1 MAGPFP
7 CNSYIYQI
15 EYDGANTLLYEVD
28 IVVGSMNLIN
38 PNIGFNTDAIA
49 YNVADDLLYAFDST
63 TAELFTIDNAGTSS
77 SLGFITNLPAPA
89 NYDVIGIDNNGYL
102 YVTTT
107 GTTTY
112 YTIDLNAGPT
122 YLDLV
127 DAQSGYILDV
137 FPYGNSTIGLT
148 TIDANDMAYNPIYNY
163 FYYVDSATGDVTTFL
178 PTSGGITP
186 LTTTGLAAT
195 SIDGI
200 YIDSLGNIYVYDD
213 TTNDIYRVTADLSAA
228 NGVVLTSGFIPTDTF
243 ADWAGCMNAI
253 ISYVD
258 LAVVKT
264 DSIEYVSIGDDV
276 SYVISITNNGT
287 IDAENVELVD
297 ILDPAFAYQ
306 AGSLKINGVDSG
318 DDLTSVS
325 LPDIAPGATVTVTF
339 SATVVGLPAINP
351 VSNVATI
358 NYEFDD
364 GFGSTQSGTENSNI
378 TTTEVYYADLI
389 STANFVKSV
398 SDNLV
403 TIGDTITYT
412 IYVYN
417 SGNTLADNIVVADTL
432 PAEVSYV
439 PGTMLI
445 GGVPDASLP
454 GSISLPAPLLA
465 GAAVIITFDV
475 TVDSYPPSGTLVNYA
490 DITYDYTVDPLNIL
504 GESESGTS
512 NSVETDVVFV
522 DLSSITKSQSD
533 DYAAIGDE
541 ITYSI
546 TFTNDGNVDANNV
559 VLTDIDPAGTTFVA
573 GSVKIDGVDAA
584 LEDPNLGIPIGT
596 VVPGQTV
603 TVTFKVLVTSD
614 PGGTIDNDATVDY
627 TFTTDDLNP
636 DSESGSETSN
646 TTSADFVD
654 LDVDVVKSADKLTT
668 TTGDI
673 ITYTIV
679 ISNNGT
685 VDIDDVLLTDPLS
698 DDVEFVEDS
707 VEIDG
712 TPEAGE
718 DPTVGIDLGTITAGT
733 SVEVTFEVEV
743 ISTEEGTIDNQA
755 TIEFEYIPA
764 LGADPEFDTEDSNL
778 LSIPNLVANLTMVK
792 STDKTVAILGEVI
805 TFTITITNDGDF
817 DATDIIVT
825 DTLDPE
831 FEYIG
836 NVTIDGVP
844 NAGDITAG
852 INVGD
857 LAVGESV
864 VITFEAKIVIM
875 PGDGVVSNYAE
886 AEYLYDNGL
895 TPLALTRA
903 IVGTTSTSNVVNIVV
918 LESSVDIYKR
928 SSRQVI
934 IVGEQATYT
943 IEIINNG
950 YPDVVDMILTDILPP
965 ELLVIDITIDGVSVV
980 GDLVAGIPL
989 GPLPAGSSRIVTIV
1003 VEGVNTLLDYI
1014 NRVDVE
1020 VEFEPV
1026 VGEPPSFIDIFALD
1040 AAGMSVVEPYLS
1052 LIKSP
1057 DVTDAVIG
1065 QVVPYTLRV
1074 ENTGNITLND
1084 VVVGDILPIDLEYV
1098 PGSLKVDGVKV
1109 LTQDIVSGV
1118 NLGTLIPGQIK
1129 VVTFDLLIVGN
1140 SVNPIVNRSY
1150 GLFNYDTEDLVSP
1163 EYGRVVSND
1172 AVINVY
1178 EAYLQLTKSADKTEI
1193 KIGETV
1199 QYTITL
1205 TNAGDTELINVI
1217 FRDELP
1223 CLLTFVRGSFSI
1235 NGVSYGIQ
1243 QINLLKGINIGSM
1256 QPGEVIT
1263 IVFDA
1268 YLRGTSCTYNKESR
1282 LDNIAN
1288 ASYIYILPNGTTE
1301 TKRTGDVINSIYKV
1315 K

>member
-1 MAGPFP
+1 MAGPLP

-15 EYDGANTLLYEVD
+15 EFDGANTLLYEVNP
-28 IVVGSMNLIN
+28 VLGSMNLIN
-38 PNIGFNTDAIA
+38 PNIGFNTNAIA
-49 YNVADDLLYAFDST
+49 YNVANNLLYAFDST
-63 TAELFTIDNAGTSS
+63 TAELFTIDNAGTST

-102 YVTTT
+102 YATTT

-112 YTIDLNAGPT
+112 YTIDLNAGAT
-122 YLDLV
+122 YLTLR
-127 DAQSGYILDV
+127 DAQGGYVADV
-137 FPYGNSTIGLT
+137 FPYGNSTVGLT
-148 TIDANDMAYNPIYNY
+148 TLNANDMAFNPVYSH
-163 FYYVDSATGDVTTFL
+163 FYYVDSLTGNVTTFL
-178 PTSGGITP
+178 PSSGLITP

-195 SIDGI
+195 SINGI
-200 YIDSLGNIYVYDD
+200 YIDSLGNIYVYDN
-213 TTNDIYRVTADLSAA
+213 TTNDIYRVTANLSTA
-228 NGVVLTSGFIPTDTF
+228 NGVVLTAGFIPTDTF

-264 DSIEYVSIGDDV
+264 DSIEYVSLGEEV

-287 IDAENVELVD
+287 VNAENVKLVD
-297 ILDPAFAYQ
+297 ILDPAFNYQ
-306 AGSLKINGVDSG
+306 NGSLMVNGVPAG
-318 DDLTSVS
+318 NNLTSVS
-325 LPDIAPGATVTVTF
+325 LPDIAPLGTVTVTF
-339 SATVVGLPAINP
+339 NATVVGLPAINP
-351 VSNVATI
+351 VSNIATV
-358 NYEFDD
+358 NYEFDN
-364 GFGSTQSGTENSNI
+364 GFGSITDGTQNSNI
-378 TTTEVYYADLI
+378 TTTEIYYANLI
-389 STANFVKSV
+389 STSNFVKSV
-398 SDNLV
+398 SDDLV

-412 IYVYN
+412 IYIYN
-417 SGNTLADNIVVADTL
+417 SGNTAADNVVVADIL

-439 PGTMLI
+439 GGTMLI
-445 GGVPDASLP
+445 DGNPNASLP
-454 GSISLPAPLLA
+454 GSILLPAPLA
-465 GAAVIITFDV
+465 SKTASIITFDV
-475 TVDSYPPSGTLVNYA
+475 IVNSYPPSGKLINYA
-490 DITYDYTVDPLNIL
+490 NITYDYTVDPLDPL
-504 GESESGTS
+504 GYSESGTS

-546 TFTNDGNVDANNV
+546 TFINDGNVDANNV
-559 VLTDIDPAGTTFVA
+559 VLTDPDPAGTAFVA
-573 GSVKIDGVDAA
+573 ESVKIDGLDAP
-584 LEDPNLGIPIGT
+584 LEDPNLGIAIGT

-603 TVTFKVLVTSD
+603 VVTFKVVVTSD
-614 PGGTIDNDATVDY
+614 PGGTIDNIATVDY

-636 DSESGSETSN
+636 NSESGSETSN
-646 TTSADFVD
+646 TTNADFVD
-654 LDVDVVKSADKLTT
+654 LDIGVVKSADKITT

-679 ISNNGT
+679 ISNNGA

-698 DDVEFVEDS
+698 NNVEFVEDS

-718 DPTVGIDLGTITAGT
+718 DPTVGIGLETIPTGT
-733 SVEVTFEVEV
+733 SVTVTFEVEV
-743 ISTEEGTIDNQA
+743 ISTQEGTIDNQA
-755 TIEFEYIPA
+755 AIKFEYIPA
-764 LGADPEFDTEDSNL
+764 LGADPQSDTKESNL

-792 STDKTVAILGEVI
+792 SVDKTVAILGEVI

-831 FEYIG
+831 FEYVG
-836 NVTIDGVP
+836 NVTINGVP
-844 NAGDITAG
+844 DVGDITAG
-852 INVGD
+852 LNVGD

-864 VITFEAKIVIM
+864 GITFEAKIVTK
-875 PGDGVVSNYAE
+875 PNDGVVSNYAE
-886 AEYLYDNGL
+886 AEYLYENGL
-895 TPLALTRA
+895 TPIALTRA
-903 IVGTTSTSNVVNIVV
+903 IVGSVSTSNTVNIVV

-950 YPDVVDMILTDILPP
+950 YSDVVGMILTDILPV
-965 ELLVIDITIDGVSVV
+965 ELTVIDITIDGVSVA

-989 GPLPAGSSRIVTIV
+989 GALPAGSSRIVTIV

-1014 NRVDVE
+1014 NRADVE

-1026 VGEPPSFIDIFALD
+1026 VGEPPSFINIFALD
-1040 AAGMSVVEPYLS
+1040 TDGMSVVEPYLS

-1057 DVTDAVIG
+1057 DVTDAVVG
-1065 QVVPYTLRV
+1065 QRVPYTLRV

-1098 PGSLKVDGVKV
+1098 HGSLKVDGIKIS
-1109 LTQDIVSGV
+1109 TQDIVTGV
-1118 NLGTLIPGQIK
+1118 KLGTLIPGQIK
-1129 VVTFDLLIVGN
+1129 IVTFELLITGN
-1140 SVNPIVNRSY
+1140 SVNPIINRSY
-1150 GLFNYDTEDLVSP
+1150 GLFNYDTEDLASP
-1163 EYGRVVSND
+1163 KYGRVVSNE
-1172 AVINVY
+1172 AAINVY
-1178 EAYLQLTKSADKTEI
+1178 EADLQLTKSADKSEI

-1205 TNAGDTELINVI
+1205 SNAGDTELINVI
-1217 FRDELP
+1217 LKDKLP
-1223 CLLTFVRGSFSI
+1223 CLLTFVKGSFSI
-1235 NGVSYGIQ
+1235 NGVNYGIQ
-1243 QINLLKGINIGSM
+1243 QINLLKGINLGAM

-1268 YLRGTSCTYNKESR
+1268 YLRGTSCTYNKELR
-1282 LDNIAN
+1282 LDNIVN

-1301 TKRTGDVINSIYKV
+1301 TRKTNDVINSIYKV
-1315 K
+1315 N